1 MEWGAKL
8 GQHLLCS
15 RAESPAVLPETPF
28 TSFSSQKNTSA
39 ELGGQKGHEAS
50 GAMFVHRKKLLSCE
64 QGSEMGQNWV
74 DLPKTLRLS

>member
-15 RAESPAVLPETPF
+15 RAESPVVLPKTPF

-39 ELGGQKGHEAS
+39 EPGGQKGHEAS
-50 GAMFVHRKKLLSCE
+50 GAMVVHRKRP
-64 QGSEMGQNWV
+64 
-74 DLPKTLRLS
+74 LPCKQASR